1 MVTNIQFER
10 VKKIR
15 ISDTVIDQI
24 VSMIENGT
32 LKIGD
37 QLPSER
43 ELVDQLQV
51 ARASVREALRILEF
65 QGVIEVQPGKGAFI
79 VGSIDNLYTG
89 EEGVRQWFRE
99 HATELKEIY
108 EVRDALEGRAA
119 RLAAIHISP
128 DEIENVRQ
136 TVEQAEHSIPFGD
149 WDTIIQSDRMF
160 HHLVGEYSGNQ
171 LLSQLVDITYEV
183 TGGPR
188 PSLLQI
194 PGRAE
199 ISIQQ
204 HQTVVDAITIGD
216 SDTAEK
222 AMVYHIKNVGDA
234 IDKLIEQNNIVDQQ
248 S

>member
-1 MVTNIQFER
+1 MVSNIQFER

-15 ISDTVIDQI
+15 VSDTVIDQI
-24 VSMIENGT
+24 VSMMENGT

-51 ARASVREALRILEF
+51 ARASVRESLRILEF
-65 QGVIEVQPGKGAFI
+65 QGVIEVQPGKGAFV

-89 EEGVRQWFRE
+89 EEGVRKWFRE

-119 RLAAIHISP
+119 RLAAINILP
-128 DEIENVRQ
+128 DETENIRR
-136 TVEQAEHSIPFGD
+136 TLDQALESIPIGD
-149 WDTIIQSDRMF
+149 WDTIIQSDRLF
-160 HHLVGEYSGNQ
+160 HHLIGEYSGNQ

-188 PSLLQI
+188 PSLLEI

-204 HQTVVDAITIGD
+204 HQTVVDAIASGD
-216 SDTAEK
+216 PDAAEK
-222 AMVYHIKNVGDA
+222 TMVAHISNVRDS
-234 IDKLIEQNNIVDQQ
+234 IEKLIEQNNKREHQ